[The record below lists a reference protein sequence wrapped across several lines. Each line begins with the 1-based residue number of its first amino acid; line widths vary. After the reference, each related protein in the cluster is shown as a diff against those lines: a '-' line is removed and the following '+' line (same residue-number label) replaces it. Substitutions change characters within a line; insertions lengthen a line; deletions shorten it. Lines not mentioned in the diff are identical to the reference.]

1 MFFGE
6 EGERLLRQREA
17 AKRKYGDDLRA
28 QIAENQQR
36 FKTTASPQQMQGSPR
51 RKTRNQAKR
60 PGITSPVTQ
69 RQDSSHRSST
79 QRQQFASINNPLPGL
94 PMVVAGAS
102 PDVVR
107 FDNRLSRLE
116 SWVAQNRSYLLSA
129 SENVDRIQRF
139 DLPKLNDNFEHLY
152 GEIDKL
158 AKNDLGER
166 LNPLQNERQ
175 QLEQM
180 IASVQADQTTSTN
193 SMRATLDQLQAQLTQ
208 ARSYF
213 ATLKN
218 SANSTVGDFKTAL
231 GDCNEMQEA
240 MLRRLSIAESQ
251 AYQTEG
257 GLGTAAAAIKQL
269 QQVTDDGIVQTQQ
282 QMNGIVARASRQLSQ
297 DVKTESE
304 ERGRQAASLQR
315 KVEDCVRQ
323 TKDGFQLVTNTINDL
338 VTGFQKAS
346 SDITDSVQASLGS
359 TRSET
364 ERKHHELSAKLD
376 ELIAQTERKLEQVQN
391 TSVTRL
397 KELNDHTSKARDDL
411 EALLTKECETRKRNE
426 AQFVEKY
433 DNFKALIVKEMEMQA
448 ERLEKLIQETKQK
461 AIQQC
466 QEDLMPIRKDIAHI
480 QEQSRNAETMPQ
492 RVQQI
497 KQSVQSLSTQLDSDV
512 AAVKQVSFNVS
523 SQVDRVKAES
533 EQALDSLE
541 ERIRVLEEHRS
552 GPDLATTAEVGE
564 TFSRLREE
572 FDGRMQEIAQQI
584 MAIRSSLAMARTPPD
599 FSNKKRESGALLID
613 QLAQT
618 ARSQS
623 IV

>member
-6 EGERLLRQREA
+6 EGERLQRQREA

-36 FKTTASPQQMQGSPR
+36 FKTTVSPQQMQGSPR
-51 RKTRNQAKR
+51 RKTRNQTKR
-60 PGITSPVTQ
+60 PDITSPVTQ

-166 LNPLQNERQ
+166 LNPLENERQ
-175 QLEQM
+175 HLEHM
-180 IASVQADQTTSTN
+180 IASVQADQAASTN
-193 SMRATLDQLQAQLTQ
+193 SMRATLDQLQGQLAQ
-208 ARSYF
+208 ARSFF

-231 GDCNEMQEA
+231 VDCSDLQEA
-240 MLRRLSIAESQ
+240 MLRRLSLAESQ

-269 QQVTDDGIVQTQQ
+269 QQVTDDGIAQSQQ
-282 QMNGIVARASRQLSQ
+282 QMNGIVTRATRQLSQ

-304 ERGRQAASLQR
+304 ERARQAASLQH

-323 TKDGFQLVTNTINDL
+323 TKDGFVLVANTINDL
-338 VTGFQKAS
+338 VEGFQKAS
-346 SDITDSVQASLGS
+346 SDITESVQSSLGR

-376 ELIAQTERKLEQVQN
+376 ELIAETERKLEKMQN

-397 KELNDHTSKARDDL
+397 KELNDHTTQARDDL
-411 EALLTKECETRKRNE
+411 EALLTQECETRKRNE

-433 DNFKALIVKEMEMQA
+433 DNFKSLIVKEMEMQA

-466 QEDLMPIRKDIAHI
+466 QEDLMPIRKDISNI

-492 RVQQI
+492 KVQQI
-497 KQSVQSLSTQLDSDV
+497 KQSVQALSTQLDSDL
-512 AAVKQVSFNVS
+512 AAVKQVSLNVS

-541 ERIRVLEEHRS
+541 ERICGLEEHRS

-572 FDGRMQEIAQQI
+572 FDGRMQEIGQQI

-599 FSNKKRESGALLID
+599 FTNKKRESGAVLID

-623 IV
+623 II